1 VIKLKQ
7 KFVTVLTVLVLFVGL
22 AVVTGAGSEVAGSK
36 LLIIDETESME
47 ISMRV
52 QGFVGAI
59 KSRSDVE
66 VLTRMVKTDDPTAN
80 PLGGSEDL
88 KVDAVIIV
96 PSTIETGKVKQVWIA
111 TRPYSAI
118 PLEMRAEMMGMME
131 QLKQGIEKA
140 FSGKVNAVGVNEDVI
155 PAYFSTLFL
164 REGVLR

>member
-1 VIKLKQ
+1 MKQ
-7 KFVTVLTVLVLFVGL
+7 KYVAILTVLALLVGFT
-22 AVVTGAGSEVAGSK
+22 AVSGAGNEAAGSK
-36 LLIIDETESME
+36 LLIVDETESME
-47 ISMRV
+47 TSMRV

-66 VLTRMVKTDDPTAN
+66 VLTRMVKTDHPTAN
-80 PLGGSEDL
+80 PLKDSEDL

-96 PSTIETGKVKQVWIA
+96 PSTIETGKIKQVWIV

-118 PLEMRAEMMGMME
+118 PLEMRAETMGMMK
-131 QLKQGIEKA
+131 QLKEGIEKA
-140 FSGKVNAVGVNEDVI
+140 FSGKVNAVGVNDDVI